1 MDRRL
6 LLALLLTALVVVGT
20 NLLFPSPRSNRSGAR
35 EDSTTVAHAPG
46 PHAAGTAPTA
56 SPVGETALP
65 GATAPGMA
73 PGGTT
78 SGTAVGP
85 AMLAGSPAET
95 TVVTTRVARYAF
107 SSIGA
112 TPLSTTLISYRDNGG
127 RGKDPVDLIRP
138 GDQLM
143 RYQLISG
150 RDTLRLDTTPFQ
162 LTRTTAPSGGQTLTY
177 GATIGGRR
185 AEIVYNFVPDSYVVH
200 VHGSVESTPDG
211 TSYLL
216 VTLPET
222 IRSEEA
228 DTLDDQGHLS
238 FAFKPQREGA
248 KGIPFRKLDPGE
260 HKLEPGPLTWV
271 ASKNKYFVV
280 GLLAAEGGQPF
291 SELLAVGGP
300 RTSKV
305 PARATG
311 TVVIALRGGAFTLD
325 VYAGPQEWRRLR
337 ALGRDFDT
345 VNPYGGW
352 LQAVVQPFAT
362 LVMRVLLWMRAEL
375 GLSYGWV
382 LVVFGIT
389 VRLIL
394 WPLNQT
400 AMRSSLKMQ
409 RIQPELQAAQKRHKD
424 DPARQQQEIM
434 RIYKEHD
441 MSPFSTMTGCLPM
454 LIPMPILFALF
465 FVFQNTIEFRGVPF
479 LWLADISLK
488 DPFYILP
495 VVMGATMFTLSWIGM
510 RNAPPNPQAKMMGYF
525 FPAMMTFFFL
535 NFASGLNLYYAVQN
549 LATIPQQ
556 WLIARE
562 RGRTAAAAA
571 AGTSQKPVTQPAR
584 AT

>member
-1 MDRRL
+1 M
-6 LLALLLTALVVVGT
+6 
-20 NLLFPSPRSNRSGAR
+20 
-35 EDSTTVAHAPG
+35 PG
-46 PHAAGTAPTA
+46 P
-56 SPVGETALP
+56 
-65 GATAPGMA
+65 
-73 PGGTT
+73 T
-78 SGTAVGP
+78 S
-85 AMLAGSPAET
+85 LAGSPAET
-95 TVVTTRVARYAF
+95 TVAETTVIETRVARYVF
-107 SSIGA
+107 SNIGA
-112 TPLSTTLISYRDNGG
+112 APLSATLVGYRDKGG
-127 RGKDPVDLIRP
+127 RGKNPVNLVRP
-138 GDQLM
+138 GDQLL
-143 RYQLISG
+143 RYQLITG
-150 RDTLRLDTTPFQ
+150 RDTLRLQTTPFHKV
-162 LTRTTAPSGGQTLTY
+162 RTTTPNGIETLTY
-177 GATIGGRR
+177 SATVDGRR
-185 AEIVYNFVPDSYVVH
+185 SEIAYSFALDSYLVHVQGSVAGVPD
-200 VHGSVESTPDG
+200 GA
-211 TSYLL
+211 SYLL
-216 VTLPET
+216 MTLPET
-222 IRSEEA
+222 IQSEEA

-248 KGIPFRKLDPGE
+248 KGIAFRKLDPGE
-260 HKLEPGPLTWV
+260 RKLESGPLTWV

-280 GLLAAEGGQPF
+280 GLLAPENGQSF

-311 TVVIALRGGAFTLD
+311 TVVAALRGGTFAFD

-362 LVMRVLLWMRAEL
+362 LVMRILLWMRAEL

-409 RIQPELQAAQKRHKD
+409 RIQPELQAAQKRYKD
-424 DPARQQQEIM
+424 DSARQQQEIM

-441 MSPFSTMTGCLPM
+441 MSPFSTLTGCLPM

-495 VVMGATMFTLSWIGM
+495 VIMGATMFALSWIGM

-562 RGRTAAAAA
+562 RGRTVA
-571 AGTSQKPVTQPAR
+571 AGAGTPQKPVGQPAR